1 MIQKRSNS
9 KAYKG
14 IMTFMSE
21 LKNYMVSKHPE
32 YVAIFNNEIYHRNLM
47 EV

>member
-32 YVAIFNNEIYHRNLM
+32 YVQDSITKFIIET
-47 EV
+47 